1 VYDIAGLIKGAAQ
14 GTGLGNQFLNAV
26 QGVDLIVHLVRCFEA
41 TDGNVPIAH
50 VEGEGKCAY
59 QSESC
64 AVIDTCHTVDPQ
76 RDIAI
81 IHHELIA
88 KDLEHVTR
96 LQSNTLRIK
105 TTMDHKWLRRVLDEC
120 ASGSQI

>member
-1 VYDIAGLIKGAAQ
+1 
-14 GTGLGNQFLNAV
+14 
-26 QGVDLIVHLVRCFEA
+26 
-41 TDGNVPIAH
+41 
-50 VEGEGKCAY
+50 
-59 QSESC
+59 
-64 AVIDTCHTVDPQ
+64 VDPQ

-88 KDLEHVTR
+88 KDLEQVTR

-120 ASGSQI
+120 ASGSQT